1 MDAPKALPGRAGP
14 APVEPPAKAVEEAPP
29 AVDKAQ
35 LEELER
41 RLENLTRRAA
51 AVESNLETLRQQQRA
66 AGYDL
71 RGDVAANWASMKFNL
86 DKAQQALQNADVA
99 SGQKYADLTDN
110 NLRQLEKFLGH

>member
-1 MDAPKALPGRAGP
+1 
-14 APVEPPAKAVEEAPP
+14 VESQAKTVEEPAP

-41 RLENLTRRAA
+41 RIENMSRRAA

-86 DKAQQALQNADVA
+86 AKAEQALQAADVVGA
-99 SGQKYADLTDN
+99 RKYADLTDN
-110 NLRQLEKFLGH
+110 NLRQLEKFLGR